1 MNEGLVVLVRGIIA
15 FFSLLIFTR
24 ILGKQQISQL
34 SFFEYILGITIG
46 SIAAELTVDLSS
58 RAWPHFVGLFTW
70 FILTLALQI
79 LTLKSKKFSQYIEG
93 EPTVIIMNGIIFDK
107 TMKKIRLRITDLLE
121 LLRQHDIFDIQ
132 EVHIA
137 IIEVNGKLSVIKKS
151 EYENPTL
158 KDLKLTSKNKG
169 LNTDL
174 IHDGRILSSNL
185 QKRNLNIAW
194 LTEQL
199 AKRNIKDPKEVFYAT
214 INDSGNIYID
224 KYVDQINLDDI
235 PITYSNKDSEPKN

>member
-121 LLRQHDIFDIQ
+121 LLRQHDIFDIH

>member
-24 ILGKQQISQL
+24 ILGKQQVSQL

-70 FILTLALQI
+70 FILTLALQF

-93 EPTVIIMNGIIFDK
+93 EPTVIIMNGQLLDK
-107 TMKKIRLRITDLLE
+107 AMKKIRFRLTDLIE
-121 LLRQHDIFDIQ
+121 LLRQRDVFDIH
-132 EVHIA
+132 EVEIA
-137 IIEVNGKLSVIKKS
+137 IIEVNGKLSIIKKS
-151 EYENPTL
+151 QYDNVTL
-158 KDLKLTSKNKG
+158 KDMKISAKTKG

-174 IHDGRILSSNL
+174 IIDGRILSANL
-185 QKRNLNIAW
+185 EKKNLTKVW
-194 LTEQL
+194 LDEQL
-199 AKRNIKDPKEVFYAT
+199 AKRNIKDPKDVFYAT
-214 INDSGNIYID
+214 INSSGEIYID
-224 KYVDQINLDDI
+224 KYKDDINLNDI
-235 PITYSNKDSEPKN
+235 PITFSNKDSEPKN